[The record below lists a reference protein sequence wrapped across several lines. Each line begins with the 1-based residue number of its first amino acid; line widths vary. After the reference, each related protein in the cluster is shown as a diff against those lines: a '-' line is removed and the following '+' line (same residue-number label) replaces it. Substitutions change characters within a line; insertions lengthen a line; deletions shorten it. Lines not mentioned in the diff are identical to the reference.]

1 MADELKEMKFQIDR
15 LELMLTLLIMNEMA
29 KGDPKFMQSL
39 KEVLKKK
46 PSGYFDDIWD
56 KYKDFVSEDSAS
68 KVNQIDILIE
78 RINLVD
84 KLFNELKDSVE
95 KYTPKEKKD

>member
-1 MADELKEMKFQIDR
+1 MSDELKEVQYQIDR

-56 KYKDFVSEDSAS
+56 KYKNFISDDPSS
-68 KVNQIDILIE
+68 KINQIDILID

-84 KLFNELKDSVE
+84 KLFNELKNSVE
-95 KYTPKEKKD
+95 KYSPKDNKE